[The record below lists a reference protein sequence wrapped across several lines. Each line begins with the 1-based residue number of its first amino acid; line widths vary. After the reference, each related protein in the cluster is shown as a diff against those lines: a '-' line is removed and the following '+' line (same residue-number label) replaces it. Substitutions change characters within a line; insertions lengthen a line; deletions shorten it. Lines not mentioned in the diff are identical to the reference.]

1 MADRHALW
9 RRVALDVERLH
20 KSAPEGHVVVVLVFI
35 SGRTAPVEAGFV
47 STNRNPDY
55 PYVRIETEGAAG
67 VDDKAHPSAR
77 WIHVHESLIDR
88 VEIAF
93 KQAPEGY
100 DFSRFRVTDEL
111 EE

>member
-1 MADRHALW
+1 MADPHALW

-20 KSAPEGHVVVVLVFI
+20 LTAPDGHVVAVLVFI
-35 SGRTAPVEAGFV
+35 SGRETPVEAGFV
-47 STNRNPDY
+47 STNRDPDY

-67 VDDKAHPSAR
+67 AEGRAHPSAR
-77 WIHVHESLIDR
+77 WIHVHKDFIAR

-100 DFSRFRVTDEL
+100 DFSRPRSRRTHP
-111 EE
+111 